1 MLFLAKSQEVL
12 RVDHLAGCKPCLL
25 LFEAPPV
32 SECGFTSLLLFTVLF
47 LLPGFF
53 HLAIPLL
60 AVEKQRRRVHV
71 QRLAYL
77 DLEQR
82 EVFAPRHLLP
92 NTLGEIPGQVG
103 NLRYEGRFE
112 SEDHLKAWLLRVA
125 INRCR
130 DITRAARQKDTELDE
145 NIPAPESGNDGSV
158 LDAVRTLP
166 ENYRNAVYLH
176 YYEGYTAAE
185 VGRMLG
191 APTNTVLSWLRRARA
206 QLHTLLKEEIEDEV
220 V

>member
-1 MLFLAKSQEVL
+1 MTQAERVRQAQAGDVDAFCALYTAYQQKLFHYAYYKLGNVQDAEDVVQDV
-12 RVDHLAGCKPCLL
+12 
-25 LFEAPPV
+25 FEK
-32 SECGFTSLLLFTVLF
+32 L
-47 LLPGFF
+47 
-53 HLAIPLL
+53 
-60 AVEKQRRRVHV
+60 
-71 QRLAYL
+71 
-77 DLEQR
+77 
-82 EVFAPRHLLP
+82 
-92 NTLGEIPGQVG
+92 
-103 NLRYEGRFE
+103 LRYEGRFE
-112 SEDHLKAWLLRVA
+112 SEEHLKAWLLRVA

-145 NIPAPESGNDGSV
+145 NIPAPESGNDGSL

-206 QLHTLLKEEIEDEV
+206 QLHTMLKEEIEDEV